1 MTGRAPGLREPF
13 GHHAGMAS
21 DQRNP
26 RLVGLYVL
34 LLLLLVIS
42 ALLAFGG
49 QPLYALLVLG
59 LATVLNVRMLLLRN
73 RLNGG
78 PEK

>member
-1 MTGRAPGLREPF
+1 MTGRAPGPREPV

-26 RLVGLYVL
+26 RLVGLYVVMV
-34 LLLLLVIS
+34 LLLVIS
-42 ALLAFGG
+42 GLLAFGG

-59 LATVLNVRMLLLRN
+59 IATFLTVRMLLLRN
-73 RLNGG
+73 RLHGG

>member
-1 MTGRAPGLREPF
+1 MTARAPGPREPF

-26 RLVGLYVL
+26 RLVGLYLV

-42 ALLAFGG
+42 GLLALGG

-59 LATVLNVRMLLLRN
+59 IATILNIRMLMLRN
-73 RLNGG
+73 RLHGG

>member
-1 MTGRAPGLREPF
+1 MSGRAPGPREPV

-26 RLVGLYVL
+26 RLVGLYVV

-42 ALLAFGG
+42 GLLAFGG

-59 LATVLNVRMLLLRN
+59 IATVLNVRMLMLRN

>member
-1 MTGRAPGLREPF
+1 MTGRAPGPREAV

-42 ALLAFGG
+42 GLLAFGG

>member
-1 MTGRAPGLREPF
+1 MTGRAPGHREPV

-21 DQRNP
+21 AQGNP
-26 RLVGLYVL
+26 RLVGLYVV

-42 ALLAFGG
+42 GLLAFGG

-59 LATVLNVRMLLLRN
+59 IATVLNIRMLLLRN
-73 RLNGG
+73 RLHGG
-78 PEK
+78 PKK